1 MNIGSREAAG
11 LIARFRARRNGGRAE
26 QRGLRVV
33 LYDPSE
39 KGGVSQYTHHLAEH
53 LSLLGNEVT
62 VATGEKYELKHLPRS
77 FKLRFL
83 FRRSWI
89 KSLLFPGRVSRGSGS
104 NKARSALED
113 EAPSVETETKES
125 LHASLK
131 NIRRRLVELRTVTW
145 LLLSGVDVVHFQWSV
160 NREGDYRLMKLLKAL
175 GIKVFYTAHDLVP
188 HGVHSAAVGDALAKI
203 YAAAD
208 GVIVHSES
216 NRREI
221 SGLFRLDPE
230 KVFVVS
236 HGSDEVFSCATSVSK
251 ADARRDL
258 GIGPKKSVILFFGF
272 IKRYKGLEHLIA
284 AFEEVKRRLPEAFLL
299 VAGQIYRADKESD
312 EFYSRLLERLRE
324 QPDVL
329 CVSQYIPV
337 ERIGCYFAAA
347 DVVALPYVKT
357 YTSGVLLGAYAA
369 GRPVIVTDTGGLA
382 EVVEQGKSG
391 YVVPPG
397 DVPALA
403 AAIERIFE
411 TPAKPERMGRHAK
424 TLADTTYSWRE
435 AARRTAHLY
444 RRLASTP

>member
-1 MNIGSREAAG
+1 MNGSKVTSGIAA
-11 LIARFRARRNGGRAE
+11 RVMARRNGAGAGRG
-26 QRGLRVV
+26 RLRVV

-83 FRRSWI
+83 FRRSWV
-89 KSLLFPGRVSRGSGS
+89 KSLLFPGRVSGSANS
-104 NKARSALED
+104 IKARVTLED
-113 EAPSVETETKES
+113 TAPSVGTETKES

-131 NIRRRLVELRTVTW
+131 SIRRRLVDLQTVTW

-175 GIKVFYTAHDLVP
+175 GIKIFYTAHDLVP
-188 HGVHSAAVGDALAKI
+188 HKAYSAAVGDALAKI
-203 YAAAD
+203 YGAAD

-221 SGLFRLDPE
+221 SELFRLDSG
-230 KVFVVS
+230 KVFVVP
-236 HGSDEVFSCATSVSK
+236 HGSDEVFSSGRSVSK

-258 GIGPKKSVILFFGF
+258 GIGPEKNVILFFGF
-272 IKRYKGLEHLIA
+272 IKRYKGLEHLVA

-299 VAGQIYRADKESD
+299 VAGQIYRADKEGY
-312 EFYSRLLERLRE
+312 EFYSRLLGGLRGRA
-324 QPDVL
+324 DVL
-329 CVSQYIPV
+329 CMPQYIPV
-337 ERIGCYFAAA
+337 EKIGDYFAAS
-347 DVVALPYVKT
+347 DIVALPYVKS

-403 AAIERIFE
+403 AAIESVFE
-411 TPAKPERMGRHAK
+411 TPTKPARMGRHAK
-424 TLADTTYSWRE
+424 TLADTTYSWRA
-435 AARRTAHLY
+435 AARRTADLY
-444 RRLASTP
+444 SRLITVR